1 MSGGRRYAAGMR
13 GFWLAVVAACVAALA
28 GCADREPAALAHA
41 AATAVAPGGGPA
53 AATAELTA
61 DFNAKRITV
70 GGAIDHAAAM
80 LESAASGT
88 PMLGETTPVASVDAT
103 VFAAA
108 VLDFCGAVEP
118 QLPKADEFYLVWIRM
133 GRLAFRAAEEAHAA
147 GRLNESAA
155 LVFRGPKRWQ
165 NEGYWYQYPDHD
177 ALAAVILART
187 GNRAEA
193 IHRLQSRI
201 ELRGPAQEVYDML
214 MRGR

>member
-1 MSGGRRYAAGMR
+1 M
-13 GFWLAVVAACVAALA
+13 VCVAALC
-28 GCADREPAALAHA
+28 GCAEREPAALAHA
-41 AATAVAPGGGPA
+41 AATAVAPSGGPA

-61 DFNAKRITV
+61 DFNSKRITV
-70 GGAIDHAAAM
+70 GGAIDHAVAM
-80 LESAASGT
+80 LESAATGT
-88 PMLGETTPVASVDAT
+88 PMPGQTSPVASVDAT

-118 QLPKADEFYLVWIRM
+118 QLPKADEFYLIWMKM

-147 GRLNESAA
+147 GRLNESAG

-201 ELRGPAQEVYDML
+201 ELRGPAQEVYEML
-214 MRGR
+214 MRGQ

>member
-1 MSGGRRYAAGMR
+1 M
-13 GFWLAVVAACVAALA
+13 AVVLGCVAVLT
-28 GCADREPAALAHA
+28 GCAEREPASLSHA
-41 AATAVAPGGGPA
+41 AVTAVSGGPG

-70 GGAIDHAAAM
+70 GGAIDHAVAM
-80 LESAASGT
+80 LESAATGT
-88 PMLGETTPVASVDAT
+88 PMLGESAPVASGDAT
-103 VFAAA
+103 AFAGA

-118 QLPKADEFYLVWIRM
+118 QLPRADEFYLIWVKM
-133 GRLAFRAAEEAHAA
+133 GRLAFRAAEESHAA

-155 LVFRGPKRWQ
+155 LVFRGPTRWQ

-214 MRGR
+214 MRGQ